1 MTKIQ
6 ALNLNVSE
14 NISKFP
20 PIMSLKAFIAKV
32 NGHQN
37 MANLDPKDTVGRIY
51 VGDQDIATYSIY
63 ISCAGLM
70 ISNISTTRVPI
81 QLAQKPYAA
90 FPFTYV
96 CLT

>member
-37 MANLDPKDTVGRIY
+37 MANLGPKDTVGRIY

-81 QLAQKPYAA
+81 HLAQKPYAA